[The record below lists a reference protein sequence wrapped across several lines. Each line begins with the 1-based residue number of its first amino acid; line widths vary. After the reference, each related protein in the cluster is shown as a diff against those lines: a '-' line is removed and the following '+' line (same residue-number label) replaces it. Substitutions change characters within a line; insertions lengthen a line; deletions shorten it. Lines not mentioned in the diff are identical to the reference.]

1 MPPWLRVVVRVS
13 ILRTARHRMEPSVR
27 TAPRPI
33 ARTATAP
40 WMACR
45 PTVVTLRRRVLR
57 KRSQPRQKRSFPRQ
71 WEVVLPRRLR
81 HVRKNRVHRE
91 MLPSV
96 PRKVS
101 VRLPTNVRLLTPRA
115 SRRPAGSSCE
125 SPVRHRRA
133 TARRRAMSRP
143 RRSSHR
149 FARFATRDRRKRP
162 NRHDPPPSAMS
173 IGFRRSPDSS
183 APLAMT

>member
-1 MPPWLRVVVRVS
+1 MPPWLPAVVRVS
-13 ILRTARHRMEPSVR
+13 ILRTARLRMEPLVR

-33 ARTATAP
+33 AKTATAP

-45 PTVVTLRRRVLR
+45 PTAATLLRRVLR

-71 WEVVLPRRLR
+71 WEVVLPPRLR

-101 VRLPTNVRLLTPRA
+101 VRRPTIVRRRTRLA
-115 SRRPAGSSCE
+115 SRRPAGSRCE
-125 SPVRHRRA
+125 STVRHRPA
-133 TARRRAMSRP
+133 TARRRATSRP
-143 RRSSHR
+143 HRSSRR
-149 FARFATRDRRKRP
+149 FARSATRDRRRRP
-162 NRHDPPPSAMS
+162 NRHDLPPSAMS